1 MQQFSTIS
9 ELKSKVEA
17 LLATQ
22 EGLCIHGFG
31 VVGEGIMAIADRDRQ
46 FEIERAALLS
56 PDSLRAIAFVEHW
69 IDRRLMRDG
78 KRINRRHTSMALKHL
93 AEGEIGYIT
102 NGQFIVAML
111 LCRYAMY
118 RNEDHVFFNVW
129 EDGVRI
135 LAQATAEPLERVIRQ
150 MAPATGWVARC
161 WVEEEYRW
169 IEAPLAAWAVVDD
182 MVVGLIA
189 ETSDEGT
196 SALILVDEL
205 SNFRGYQYRG
215 EA

>member
-69 IDRRLMRDG
+69 IDRRW
-78 KRINRRHTSMALKHL
+78 RRALPGAWTGFGCAWWGRYLRH
-93 AEGEIGYIT
+93 
-102 NGQFIVAML
+102 
-111 LCRYAMY
+111 CR
-118 RNEDHVFFNVW
+118 
-129 EDGVRI
+129 
-135 LAQATAEPLERVIRQ
+135 Q
-150 MAPATGWVARC
+150 
-161 WVEEEYRW
+161 
-169 IEAPLAAWAVVDD
+169 
-182 MVVGLIA
+182 
-189 ETSDEGT
+189 S
-196 SALILVDEL
+196 
-205 SNFRGYQYRG
+205 
-215 EA
+215 